1 MFRYFPMKKTSPPSA
16 NASGMNTPATAP
28 GLCQN
33 PPLPSLAATEG
44 RGEPLLLAPDCENT
58 IPVSSGGELGRAEL
72 VVASGEGT
80 RVGGED
86 GDCDGRGTTVL
97 DSPGEVSGVAVL
109 EAPEGVCAD
118 DSEAV
123 VVGEA
128 VSVED
133 VCDGS
138 SVNDV
143 AVELSE
149 VV

>member
-1 MFRYFPMKKTSPPSA
+1 M
-16 NASGMNTPATAP
+16 
-28 GLCQN
+28 
-33 PPLPSLAATEG
+33 
-44 RGEPLLLAPDCENT
+44 
-58 IPVSSGGELGRAEL
+58 
-72 VVASGEGT
+72 
-80 RVGGED
+80 
-86 GDCDGRGTTVL
+86 L

-109 EAPEGVCAD
+109 EAPEGVCVD